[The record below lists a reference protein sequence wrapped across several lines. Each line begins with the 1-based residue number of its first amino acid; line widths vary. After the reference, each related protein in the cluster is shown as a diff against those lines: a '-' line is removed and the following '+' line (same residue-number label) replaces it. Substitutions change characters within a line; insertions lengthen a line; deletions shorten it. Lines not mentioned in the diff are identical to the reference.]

1 MNASLTDSAALGR
14 RIRERRRALGA
25 TQQSVADSCGVSRKF
40 INELEAGKN
49 NSSLGLALKV
59 MGVLGLGITAAQPQ
73 SQNAKDY
80 GREFAA
86 TLAAKDYR
94 FALRLIGDYAAS
106 SVADGRPS
114 LTSVP
119 RIDDADYLVALAAI
133 TRWIATT
140 TGSPAPGWSLR
151 TKRSEAPIFPAEKIH
166 PVGSRMKELIR
177 QGTPPDL
184 AAMNV
189 WIRERDLA
197 TV

>member
-1 MNASLTDSAALGR
+1 MTDPAALGR
-14 RIRERRRALGA
+14 RIRERRRELGA
-25 TQQSVADSCGVSRKF
+25 TQQSLADSCGVSRKF
-40 INELEAGKN
+40 INELEAGKD

-59 MGVLGLGITAAQPQ
+59 MSVLGFGITAAQPQ
-73 SQNAKDY
+73 SHNAKDY
-80 GREFAA
+80 GQESAA
-86 TLAAKDYR
+86 TLAARDYR
-94 FALRLIGDYAAS
+94 FALRLLGDYAAS
-106 SVADGRPS
+106 SVADRRAS
-114 LTSVP
+114 LTSAP

-140 TGSPAPGWSLR
+140 AGSPTPGWSLR
-151 TKRSEAPIFPAEKIH
+151 TKPSEAPI
-166 PVGSRMKELIR
+166 

>member
-1 MNASLTDSAALGR
+1 MTDPKTLGQ
-14 RIRERRRALGA
+14 RIREQRRALGA

-40 INELEAGKN
+40 INELEAGKD

-59 MGVLGLGITAAQPQ
+59 MGVLGLDIAPTQPQ
-73 SQNAKDY
+73 SRSAKDY

-86 TLAAKDYR
+86 TLTAMDYR
-94 FALRLIGDYAAS
+94 FALRLLGDYAAS
-106 SVADGRPS
+106 SVVDGRAS
-114 LTSVP
+114 LTSAP

-151 TKRSEAPIFPAEKIH
+151 TKPSETPVFPAEKIH
-166 PVGSRMKELIR
+166 PVSSQMKELIR
-177 QGTPPDL
+177 RGTPPEL

-197 TV
+197 TA